1 MYAPGDVR
9 VVERE
14 DVTALMIDRLDTP
27 NMITYNFTGQTA
39 FITGA
44 GSGMGADTARAYAKA
59 GAAVALVDQDSDAL
73 NTLEAELTEPGHRA
87 LAIRT
92 DVTDEDQVAEAV
104 RQTVDSFGS
113 LDIAFNNAGIMNAPI
128 NTADETAADFD
139 QVTAVN
145 LRGVWASMKYELAQ
159 MRTQGSGSIVNCSSL
174 GGLVGGAG
182 RASYHA
188 SKHGILGLTK
198 SAALEYASLGIRVN
212 AICPGTI
219 STPMVDRMI
228 AGGEL
233 DLTEALGAI
242 PMARLGRGEEIAAAV
257 LWLSSSAA
265 SYVTAV
271 ALPVD
276 GAYTAQ

>member
-1 MYAPGDVR
+1 
-9 VVERE
+9 
-14 DVTALMIDRLDTP
+14 
-27 NMITYNFTGQTA
+27 MITYDFTSQNA

-59 GAAVALVDQDSDAL
+59 GAAVALADQDSDAL
-73 NTLEAELTEPGHRA
+73 NTLEAELTEQGHRV
-87 LAIRT
+87 LAIQT

-104 RQTVDSFGS
+104 RQTVNSFGS

-128 NTADETAADFD
+128 NTTDETAAAFD

-145 LRGVWASMKYELAQ
+145 LRGVWAAMKHELAQ
-159 MRTQGSGSIVNCSSL
+159 MRAQGSGSIVNCSSL

-212 AICPGTI
+212 AVCPGTI
-219 STPMVDRMI
+219 STPMVYRMI

-265 SYVTAV
+265 SYVTGV

>member
-1 MYAPGDVR
+1 
-9 VVERE
+9 E

-92 DVTDEDQVAEAV
+92 DATDEDQVAEAV

-159 MRTQGSGSIVNCSSL
+159 MRTQGSGSIVN
-174 GGLVGGAG
+174 
-182 RASYHA
+182 
-188 SKHGILGLTK
+188 
-198 SAALEYASLGIRVN
+198 
-212 AICPGTI
+212 
-219 STPMVDRMI
+219 
-228 AGGEL
+228 
-233 DLTEALGAI
+233 
-242 PMARLGRGEEIAAAV
+242 
-257 LWLSSSAA
+257 
-265 SYVTAV
+265 
-271 ALPVD
+271 
-276 GAYTAQ
+276 